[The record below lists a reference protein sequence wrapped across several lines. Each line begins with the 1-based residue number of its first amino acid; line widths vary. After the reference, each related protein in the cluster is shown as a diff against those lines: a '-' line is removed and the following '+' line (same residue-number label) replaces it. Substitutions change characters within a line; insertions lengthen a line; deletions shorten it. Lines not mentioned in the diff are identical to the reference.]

1 VAGIRATP
9 ESEKKEE
16 EEDEM
21 SGKKYVCVT
30 CGTQYP
36 ESENPPAGCAIC
48 LDDRQYIGPNGQ
60 QWTTL
65 ENEAGNHAN
74 AFTEIAPGVTT
85 ISTAPKLGIGE
96 RAHLLQT
103 PHGNILWDLV
113 AYLDDATIAEVRG
126 RGGVAAIAISHPHFY
141 STMSEWSRALG
152 DVPIYLHALNRPWVM
167 NSTPATR
174 YWEEDTVE
182 PLPGVTLLRC
192 GGHFPGSTVLH
203 WDGAEGGKGALF
215 TGDTIKVV
223 ADRRF
228 VTFMY
233 SYPNSIP
240 LDEATVRSI
249 AATVAPLNFT
259 ALYDG
264 WDTVAGDAKAAVAL
278 SAERYI
284 AHLRGA

>member
-1 VAGIRATP
+1 MAARQ
-9 ESEKKEE
+9 
-16 EEDEM
+16 
-21 SGKKYVCVT
+21 YVCVT

-36 ESENPPAGCAIC
+36 ESENPPAGCLIC
-48 LDDRQYIGPNGQ
+48 QDDRQYVNPNGQ

-65 ENEAGNHAN
+65 EDEIGKHSNT
-74 AFTEIAPGVTT
+74 FTEIAPGVTT
-85 ISTAPKLGIGE
+85 IATEPKLGIGE
-96 RAHLLQT
+96 RAHLLAT
-103 PHGNILWDLV
+103 PNGNILWDLV
-113 AYLDDATIAEVRG
+113 PYLDEATVAEIGR
-126 RGGVAAIAISHPHFY
+126 RGGVKAIAISHPHFY
-141 STMSEWSRALG
+141 STMGAWSQALG
-152 DVPIYLHALNRPWVM
+152 DAPIYLHTSNRPWVM
-167 NSTPATR
+167 NPTTAIH
-174 YWEEDTVE
+174 YWEKDTE
-182 PLPGVTLLRC
+182 ELAPGVTLLRC

-203 WDGAEGGKGALF
+203 WEGAEGGKGALF

-240 LDEATVRSI
+240 LDEATVRGI
-249 AATVAPLNFT
+249 AATVEPLDFV

-264 WDTVAGDAKAAVAL
+264 WDTVAGDAKAAVAR

>member
-1 VAGIRATP
+1 
-9 ESEKKEE
+9 
-16 EEDEM
+16 M
-21 SGKKYVCVT
+21 SGKKYLCVT

-36 ESENPPAGCAIC
+36 ESEHPPAGCPIC
-48 LDDRQYIGPNGQ
+48 QDDRQYINPAGQ

-65 ENEAGNHAN
+65 ADEVGKHAN
-74 AFTEIAPGVTT
+74 TFAEIAPGVTT
-85 ISTAPKLGIGE
+85 IATTPKLGIGE

-103 PHGNILWDLV
+103 PQGNVLWDLV
-113 AYLDDATIAEVRG
+113 PYLDDATVAEVRR

-141 STMSEWSRALG
+141 STMSDWSRALG
-152 DVPIYLHALNRPWVM
+152 HAPIYLHALNRPWVM
-167 NSTPATR
+167 NPTPAIR
-174 YWEEDTVE
+174 YWEKDTE
-182 PLPGVTLLRC
+182 ELLPGVTLLRC
-192 GGHFPGSTVLH
+192 GGHFPGSTLLH
-203 WDGAEGGKGALF
+203 WEDAEGGKGALF

-249 AATVAPLNFT
+249 AATVEPLNFV

-264 WDTVAGDAKAAVAL
+264 WDTVAGDAKAAVAS